1 MVDAPR
7 PALRD
12 IAAPPNLVT
21 LVRIALVPAALV
33 FLASGQRYWAL
44 AAMAV
49 MFVSDGLDGY
59 LARRLGR
66 VTELGKVLDPA
77 ADKIAVAAVLVFMVA
92 TGEFPLWAL
101 LLVVVRDVAIVLG
114 GVAIARRSS
123 SIPQALMVGK
133 VAAVMLALVVIV
145 FVADIRAL
153 EPAALALCVIAVVTS
168 GTAYAVVA
176 RRALSGAG
184 NPKA

>member
-7 PALRD
+7 PFLRD
-12 IAAPPNLVT
+12 VTAPPNLVT
-21 LVRIALVPAALV
+21 LVRIALVPVALV
-33 FLASGQRYWAL
+33 LLAVDQRLWAL

-59 LARRLGR
+59 LARRTGR

-77 ADKIAVAAVLVFMVA
+77 ADKIAVAAVLLYLVA

-101 LLVVVRDVAIVLG
+101 LLVVARDVAIALG
-114 GVAIARRSS
+114 GVAIASRSGS
-123 SIPQALMVGK
+123 VPQALTAGK
-133 VAAVMLALVVIV
+133 VAAFVLALVVIV
-145 FVADIRAL
+145 FVADIQAL

-168 GTAYAVVA
+168 GAAYAVVA
-176 RRALSGAG
+176 RRALSGG
-184 NPKA
+184 GTTKA

>member
-21 LVRIALVPAALV
+21 LVRIVLVPAVLV
-33 FLASGQRYWAL
+33 FLAGDHRFWAL

-59 LARRLGR
+59 LARRTGR
-66 VTELGKVLDPA
+66 VTDLGKVLDPA
-77 ADKIAVAAVLVFMVA
+77 ADKIAVAAVLLFLVF

-101 LLVVVRDVAIVLG
+101 LLVVARDVAIVLG
-114 GVAIARRSS
+114 GVAIARRSGS
-123 SIPQALMVGK
+123 VPQALMAGK
-133 VAAVMLALVVIV
+133 VAVVILALVVIV
-145 FVADIRAL
+145 FVADVRAL
-153 EPAALALCVIAVVTS
+153 EPAALVLCVVAVAAS

-184 NPKA
+184 SPKA